1 MLRNLYVAGNVGPSF
16 GDFNIS
22 FTPAAVGLVCPVSSL
37 LPAPAEHVSSVSGRG
52 SSVGSW
58 MGPINH
64 QYSDTDCPNVGCHP
78 NQKLGIC
85 ETLCDGLKG
94 CNALNYSPGG
104 CCLRACASDK
114 LLTKN
119 SSSAGG
125 LSYYRVGPAPPPCVD
140 IKTST
145 ECLEPLCHWDGK
157 QCTLPVSVTV
167 HLRSCPRAMCP
178 KACFAL
184 AAAAAAIRTI

>member
-1 MLRNLYVAGNVGPSF
+1 MTGNVGPTF

-22 FTPAAVGLVCPVSSL
+22 FTPAAVGLVCPVSSF
-37 LPAPAEHVSSVSGRG
+37 LPVPIELSSTSDTDGA
-52 SSVGSW
+52 VGSW
-58 MGPINH
+58 LGPINH
-64 QYSDTDCPNVGCHP
+64 QYSDADCPNVGCHP
-78 NQKLGIC
+78 NQMLGVC
-85 ETLCDGLKG
+85 ESLCDGLKG

-119 SSSAGG
+119 SSSADG
-125 LSYYRVGPAPPPCVD
+125 LSYYRVGSETPCVN

-157 QCTLPVSVTV
+157 QCTLPVRACMHSHFRVLCACPNASVT
-167 HLRSCPRAMCP
+167 LTATT
-178 KACFAL
+178 
-184 AAAAAAIRTI
+184 AAIRAI